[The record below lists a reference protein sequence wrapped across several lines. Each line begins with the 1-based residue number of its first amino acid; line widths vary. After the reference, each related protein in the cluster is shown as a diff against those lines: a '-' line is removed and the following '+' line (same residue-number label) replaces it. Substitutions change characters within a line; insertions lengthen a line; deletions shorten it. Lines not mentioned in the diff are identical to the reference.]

1 MIFHQVPK
9 VPSWNQVF
17 FSTEFWKNLGFENFE
32 PWESFQNGG
41 KKTHGTIYG
50 LKISGLL
57 ESFQNARALGDGCDD
72 QKHHSAQKE
81 MQNAMA
87 ALEDARAD
95 PEPDPDPDP
104 CAIVFLNV
112 FFVWDMII
120 CQT

>member
-1 MIFHQVPK
+1 MV
-9 VPSWNQVF
+9 
-17 FSTEFWKNLGFENFE
+17 
-32 PWESFQNGG
+32 G
-41 KKTHGTIYG
+41 KKTHGTIQG

-112 FFVWDMII
+112 FFFVWDMII
-120 CQT
+120 CQTQLNFCTSG